1 MERLSDWSFKS
12 IQRVETKFKRYLYDK
27 INWSNR
33 LIILFGARGVGK
45 TTMMLQ
51 YLKENVPLSEERL
64 YVSLDDLYFAN
75 HSIVEL
81 AEEFIQKGGKYLF
94 LDEIQ
99 KYKNWSIEIKNLYD
113 NFPDLYMV
121 LSGSSSTEILKS
133 EADLSRRALYYR
145 LNGLS
150 FREFINF
157 KAGIDFQAFN
167 LAELVENHKEISYEI
182 SREIKPIKEF
192 LEYTS
197 YGYYPFF
204 IEDRSSYH
212 QRIKQIINTVI
223 EVDIPS
229 VYTIDFKA
237 VQNIKKLLGIIA
249 EIVPFKPNVK
259 KLSEQI
265 GISRESFTRYLK
277 FLEKAEIVNLL
288 YSQSKGISFLNKPEK
303 IYLNN
308 SNISFALNKNAN
320 IGSVRETFFINQLNP
335 FHRVRFSKR
344 GDFKVDDKYLFE
356 VGGKDKKPGQIAG
369 EENAWIVADN
379 IDISNANKIPLWL
392 FGFCY

>member
-1 MERLSDWSFKS
+1 MERLNDWSYKS

-27 INWSNR
+27 INWNNR
-33 LIILFGARGVGK
+33 LVILFGARGVGK

-51 YLKENVPLSEERL
+51 YLKENRPLNEESL
-64 YVSLDDLYFAN
+64 YASLDDLYFAN
-75 HSIVEL
+75 NSIIDLV
-81 AEEFIQKGGKYLF
+81 EEFAQKGGKYLF
-94 LDEIQ
+94 LDEIH
-99 KYKNWSIEIKNLYD
+99 KYKNWSIEIKSIYD
-113 NFPDLYMV
+113 NFPDLNLV

-133 EADLSRRALYYR
+133 EADLSRRALFYH

-157 KAGIDFQAFN
+157 KYAKNYKSFS
-167 LAELVENHKEISYEI
+167 LAELLENHKEISFGISKEI
-182 SREIKPIKEF
+182 RPIKEF
-192 LEYTS
+192 LEYIGF
-197 YGYYPFF
+197 GYYPFF

-212 QRIKQIINTVI
+212 QRIRQVINTVI

-229 VYTIDFKA
+229 VHTVDFNA
-237 VQNIKKLLGIIA
+237 VQNIKKLLGVIS

-265 GISRESFTRYLK
+265 GISRESFTKYLK
-277 FLEKAEIVNLL
+277 YLEKAEIVNLL

-308 SNISFALNKNAN
+308 SNLSFALNSNAN
-320 IGSVRETFFINQLNP
+320 IGNVRETFFLNQLNLE
-335 FHRVRFSKR
+335 HKIRFSKK
-344 GDFKVDDKYLFE
+344 GDFIVDDKYLFE
-356 VGGKDKKPGQIAG
+356 VGGKNKSPKQITG
-369 EENAWIVADN
+369 EENAWVIADN
-379 IDISNANKIPLWL
+379 IDVSIGEKIPLWL

>member
-1 MERLSDWSFKS
+1 MERLTDWSFKS
-12 IQRVETKFKRYLYDK
+12 IQRVETKFKRYLYEK
-27 INWSNR
+27 IDWNNR

-51 YLKENVPLSEERL
+51 YLKEKMPLSEESL

-75 HSIVEL
+75 HSIIEL

-99 KYKNWSIEIKNLYD
+99 KYKNWSIEIKSLYD
-113 NFPDLYMV
+113 NFPDLYLV
-121 LSGSSSTEILKS
+121 LSGSSSTEILQS

-150 FREFINF
+150 FREFVNFNSGRNF
-157 KAGIDFQAFN
+157 KSFS
-167 LAELVENHKEISYEI
+167 LADLLDNHKEISYEI
-182 SREIKPIKEF
+182 SREIRPIKEF
-192 LEYTS
+192 LVYTS
-197 YGYYPFF
+197 FGYYPFF

-212 QRIKQIINTVI
+212 QRIRQIINTVI

-308 SNISFALNKNAN
+308 SNISFAINKNAN

-335 FHRVRFSKR
+335 FHRVRFSKI

-356 VGGKDKKPGQIAG
+356 VGGKDKKNRQIAG

-379 IDISNANKIPLWL
+379 IEISIANKIPLWL